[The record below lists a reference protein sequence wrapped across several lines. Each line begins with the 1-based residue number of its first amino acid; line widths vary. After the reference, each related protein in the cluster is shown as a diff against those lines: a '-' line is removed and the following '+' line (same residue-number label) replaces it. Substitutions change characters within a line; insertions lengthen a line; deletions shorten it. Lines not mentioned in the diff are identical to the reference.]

1 MAKFDN
7 YAAINI
13 RKLRTNKGMSRQEMT
28 EKLSDLGIQMHVNSL
43 RRIEEGNQPIKLFEA
58 IAFAEMFQMGLEQL
72 VSSPLDPIEANVTKH
87 FLELEYKIVEL
98 MHKYAELQVSF
109 GGAEIFWKSS
119 DIPPAE
125 QSKAVDELQTI
136 LGLVKHALELG
147 KPMYD
152 FVDKYM
158 VEDGDNGSR

>member
-43 RRIEEGNQPIKLFEA
+43 RRIEEGSQPIKLFEA
-58 IAFAEMFQMGLEQL
+58 IAFAEIFQMGLEQL

-87 FLELEYKIVEL
+87 YLELEYKIAEL
-98 MHKYAELQVSF
+98 MQRYAELQVSF
-109 GGAEIFWKSS
+109 RGAELFWSTS
-119 DIPPAE
+119 DIPPSE
-125 QSKAVDELQTI
+125 QSKAVEDLQVM
-136 LGLVKHALELG
+136 LGFVKHALKLG

-152 FVDKYM
+152 FVDEYM
-158 VEDGDNGSR
+158 VEDGNNGSR

>member
-1 MAKFDN
+1 MDKFDN

-43 RRIEEGNQPIKLFEA
+43 RRIEEGSQPIKLFEA
-58 IAFAEMFQMGLEQL
+58 IAFAEIFQMGLEQL

-87 FLELEYKIVEL
+87 YLELEYKIAEL
-98 MHKYAELQVSF
+98 MQRYAELQVSF
-109 GGAEIFWKSS
+109 RGAELFWSTS
-119 DIPPAE
+119 DIPPSE
-125 QSKAVDELQTI
+125 QSKAVEELQVM
-136 LGLVKHALELG
+136 LGFVKHALKLG

-152 FVDKYM
+152 FVDEYM
-158 VEDGDNGSR
+158 VEDGNNGSR